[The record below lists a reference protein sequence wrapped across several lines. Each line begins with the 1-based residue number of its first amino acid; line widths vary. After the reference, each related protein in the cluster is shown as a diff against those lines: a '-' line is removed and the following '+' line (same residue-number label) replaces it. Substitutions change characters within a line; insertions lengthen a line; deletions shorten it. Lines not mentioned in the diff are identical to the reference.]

1 MSEEKSK
8 AIIKQLT
15 KKKTVAKESPE
26 RAAGAIEGGNK
37 NKGKDKAVPLAQQIK
52 KNMPGK
58 KTLIDA
64 ALFGAAC
71 FVIYYYGR
79 DIAKAVE
86 NVVPTEQSI
95 NDMMKEQQAQ
105 QAAMQQ

>member
-1 MSEEKSK
+1 M
-8 AIIKQLT
+8 T
-15 KKKTVAKESPE
+15 
-26 RAAGAIEGGNK
+26 
-37 NKGKDKAVPLAQQIK
+37 
-52 KNMPGK
+52 
-58 KTLIDA
+58 DA

-71 FVIYYYGR
+71 FVIYYYGKE
-79 DIAKAVE
+79 IANSVE